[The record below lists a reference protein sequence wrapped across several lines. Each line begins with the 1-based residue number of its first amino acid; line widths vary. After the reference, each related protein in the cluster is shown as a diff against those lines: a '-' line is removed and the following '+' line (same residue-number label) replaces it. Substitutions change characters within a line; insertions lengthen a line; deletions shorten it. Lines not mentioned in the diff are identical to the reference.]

1 MTPIYLALYFSFFK
15 CYPWP
20 FIGKVGRCAH
30 IQIERHESLTLL
42 STAPEKTR
50 VEGNWRALLH
60 ESSHSISWIGVRL
73 LPHSPPYC
81 SPPPYTYTHTVFCQH
96 RWSMSPPPT
105 LNIYWAAC
113 GGADPISI
121 CSAKRFLCDF
131 PFKIPRAAGCG
142 QVCRSRYPSLSRAQA
157 RNQVKAKSTQEH

>member
-1 MTPIYLALYFSFFK
+1 MLSLALHRQGGKMRTHLDWETWEPNSALDCTRKPEWKGTEEPFFTS
-15 CYPWP
+15 P
-20 FIGKVGRCAH
+20 H
-30 IQIERHESLTLL
+30 ILFPGLELGCCPTPLH
-42 STAPEKTR
+42 TA
-50 VEGNWRALLH
+50 
-60 ESSHSISWIGVRL
+60 
-73 LPHSPPYC
+73 
-81 SPPPYTYTHTVFCQH
+81 PPPYTYTHTVFCQH

-157 RNQVKAKSTQEH
+157 RNQVKAKSTHEN